1 MKNTLVIDVERM
13 NQMDGYRIPFQIVLM
28 LDIVLLEMGL
38 TYFVVKNR
46 YGTNQQRSFPKDRL
60 DDFLKFP
67 NRDENFN
74 LI

>member
-13 NQMDGYRIPFQIVLM
+13 NQMAGYKIPFQLLLI

-38 TYFVVKNR
+38 TYYVVKNR
-46 YGTNQQRSFPKDRL
+46 YGSSGLLFPKDRL

-67 NRDENFN
+67 NRDGNFN

>member
-1 MKNTLVIDVERM
+1 MEMERIKEYG
-13 NQMDGYRIPFQIVLM
+13 QPLPLRFQCL
-28 LDIVLLEMGL
+28 LDIILLEIGQ

-67 NRDENFN
+67 NRDEDFN
-74 LI
+74 LV